1 MKVTETFLQGCFVI
15 EPKIFG
21 DTRGCFFEAF
31 NQKLF
36 KEKTGLDIDFVQDNQ
51 SVSQKGVLR
60 GLHMQ
65 KGVFSQAKLVRVI
78 KGKVLDVTVDVRKDS
93 HTYGKYFSIELSEEN
108 NKQLFVPRGF
118 LHGFITLENN
128 TIFSY
133 KCDNYYNKESE
144 DGIMYSDKDLNIDW
158 KLEDREIIL
167 SDKDKELLTFKDFYV
182 RKNTIT

>member
-1 MKVTETFLQGCFVI
+1 MKVTEIFLKGCFII
-15 EPKIFG
+15 EPKVFG

-51 SVSQKGVLR
+51 STSQRGVLR

-65 KGVFSQAKLVRVI
+65 KGAFSQAKLVSVV
-78 KGKVLDVTVDVRKDS
+78 KGSVLDVAVDVRKDS
-93 HTYGKYFSIELSEEN
+93 PTFGKHFSIELSEDN

-133 KCDNYYNKESE
+133 KCDNYYNVEAE
-144 DGIMYSDKDLNIDW
+144 AGVLFNDKDLNIDW
-158 KLEDREIIL
+158 ILKEEEVIL
-167 SDKDKELLTFKDFYV
+167 SGKDKILHPFSDLK
-182 RKNTIT
+182 

>member
-1 MKVTETFLQGCFVI
+1 MKVTEIFLKGCFII
-15 EPKIFG
+15 EPKVFG

-133 KCDNYYNKESE
+133 KCDNYYNVEAE
-144 DGIMYSDKDLNIDW
+144 AGVLFNDKDLNIDW
-158 KLEDREIIL
+158 ILKEEEVIL
-167 SDKDKELLTFKDFYV
+167 SGKDKILHPFSDLK
-182 RKNTIT
+182 